1 MPSIERSSDR
11 KVFRETFTLTSA
23 AWKVLTLL
31 TAAWLTRLEAADRV
45 TVIVP
50 PAAQETAEQLV
61 GSVAATCNRGD
72 FVGFMSH
79 FTSSH
84 ARRLRGPMED
94 IFVRHR
100 PRMDIRRV
108 TLLSDSPEKITF
120 GVEYAWHDRDKPEHV
135 LASKV
140 TARMVN
146 GQWKLDGE
154 VVKSST
160 LTVAESA
167 SAAPHGVPPAA
178 WNPFDPPAD
187 LINPALEHLRGDVGI
202 QPGRGCANGR
212 CGR

>member
-1 MPSIERSSDR
+1 
-11 KVFRETFTLTSA
+11 
-23 AWKVLTLL
+23 
-31 TAAWLTRLEAADRV
+31 
-45 TVIVP
+45 
-50 PAAQETAEQLV
+50 
-61 GSVAATCNRGD
+61 
-72 FVGFMSH
+72 
-79 FTSSH
+79 
-84 ARRLRGPMED
+84 
-94 IFVRHR
+94 
-100 PRMDIRRV
+100 MDIRRV

-167 SAAPHGVPPAA
+167 AAEADGVPPAA
-178 WNPFDPPAD
+178 WNPFAPPAD